1 VCEEIGIDYEH
12 QKAKDYL
19 TQQHRNSSNSSITK
33 KKDYIQTSLQV
44 LTPTE
49 STDYSL
55 WKATK
60 KIKQVKKP
68 SPPLRTSQGSWARSN
83 V

>member
-1 VCEEIGIDYEH
+1 MIASKHSCNNRIP
-12 QKAKDYL
+12 A
-19 TQQHRNSSNSSITK
+19 S
-33 KKDYIQTSLQV
+33 
-44 LTPTE
+44 TE

-68 SPPLRTSQGSWARSN
+68 SPPLKTSQRTWASSN
-83 V
+83 VEKEHAFAEHLA

>member
-1 VCEEIGIDYEH
+1 LKKKEDFVEVCTDYEH

-19 TQQHRNSSNSSITK
+19 TQQQRNSKLLDNK
-33 KKDYIQTSLQV
+33 NGCIQTLLQG
-44 LTPTE
+44 LTSTE
-49 STDYSL
+49 SNDYSL

-68 SPPLRTSQGSWARSN
+68 SPPLRT
-83 V
+83 